1 MADIVDLQ
9 QKCHQVRTLCHTTNR
24 EADWN
29 DICNVR
35 NKLKTKIKSA
45 KSNFYCKALSS
56 KKSSKILKTIHKI
69 FNPNGQRI

>member
-29 DICNVR
+29 DFRNVR

-45 KSNFYCKALSS
+45 KSNFYRKALSS
-56 KKSSKILKTIHKI
+56 KKSNKTLKIISTHL
-69 FNPNGQRI
+69 NPPK

>member
-9 QKCHQVRTLCHTTNR
+9 QKCHQVRTLCHTANR

-29 DICNVR
+29 NFRNVR

-56 KKSSKILKTIHKI
+56 KKSSKILKIIHKI
-69 FNPNGQRI
+69 FNSNGQRI